1 VKKILFVANVAK
13 EHILKFH
20 IPTIKHFKEEGW
32 QVDVAC
38 AGDEEVPYCDHQF
51 HTSWKRSPFT
61 FKTFRGIRE
70 LKKILASEHYDIVY
84 CHTPVGGL
92 VARMAAKKARKNGTK
107 VIYFAHGLHFFKGAS
122 PVNWLTFYP
131 IEKYLAHKTD
141 VFFALNNEDYDF
153 VTKDFCKSLTVRQVP
168 GVGADFSRLDVEDKA
183 AVRAAYRRELGI
195 PEDAPVLIY
204 VAELIK
210 NKNQPMLIDALRV
223 VREKHPQAVLL
234 LVGPEHDNGTVKA
247 YAEKQGLQDTVK
259 LLGWRSDIGK
269 LMAASDIYVASSLR
283 EGFPI
288 NLLEAQ
294 YCGLPVVA
302 TKNRGHVTPIVHG
315 ENGFLVDI
323 GDHEAMALYIDTLL
337 TDPAVYEKLSS
348 VDVSRYECHRIA
360 KELYDTVL
368 ETTGCKGREE

>member
-1 VKKILFVANVAK
+1 MKKILFVANVAK

-20 IPTIKHFKEEGW
+20 VPTIKHFKDNGW

-38 AGDEEVPYCDHQF
+38 SGEDDVPFCDRQF
-51 HTSWKRSPFT
+51 RTSWKRSPFT
-61 FKTFRGIRE
+61 PKTFRGIRE
-70 LKKILASEHYDIVY
+70 LKKILNEEHYDIVY

-92 VARMAAKKARKNGTK
+92 AARMASKKTRKNGTK

-122 PVNWLTFYP
+122 VVNWLTFYP

-153 VTKDFCKSLTVRQVP
+153 VKNDFCKSLIVRQVP

-183 AVRAAYRRELGI
+183 AIRAQYREELGI
-195 PEDAPVLIY
+195 APDAPVLIY

-210 NKNQPMLIDALRV
+210 NKNQPMLVDTLREL
-223 VREKHPQAVLL
+223 RKEHPDAVLL
-234 LVGPEHDNGTVKA
+234 LVGPEHDNGAVKD
-247 YAEKQGLQDTVK
+247 YVEKQGLQESVR

-269 LMAASDIYVASSLR
+269 LMATSDIYVASSLR

-323 GDHEAMALYIDTLL
+323 GDHEAMAAHIHALL
-337 TDPAVYEKLSS
+337 TDTELYRKLSTI
-348 VDVSRYECHRIA
+348 DVSRYECHRIA
-360 KELYDTVL
+360 EELYQTILDVTDL
-368 ETTGCKGREE
+368 HEA